1 MLNLYRELL
10 QAPGLKDWLLE
21 TREKKLHAHERA
33 DTDIKA
39 TQAHYTILDVLQ
51 SLYGFLWV
59 RWLQSIERRPG
70 YLLLDLP
77 TQSLPV
83 WVEVALRE
91 RAWKVRRKD
100 RG

>member
-1 MLNLYRELL
+1 MALNCYENGSMLIKCMLNLYRELL

-51 SLYGFLWV
+51 SLYGFLWE
-59 RWLQSIERRPG
+59 RWLG
-70 YLLLDLP
+70 YCGFKP
-77 TQSLPV
+77 
-83 WVEVALRE
+83 
-91 RAWKVRRKD
+91 
-100 RG
+100 